1 MGGLGDYKPAM
12 VMFGLQ
18 FTYAG
23 VALSTRAA
31 LLQGMSRRVF
41 VVYRQAIATL
51 VIAPTAYL
59 TRLHCHPKTSHSHP
73 HPQPLM
79 HVMLKGIWISPRSL
93 LSSDYIDLFWHRS
106 KTSSCCM
113 GWKSFW
119 LIFVTSLIGVTIN
132 QNIYFEGLYLA
143 SSSIAS
149 AMTNLVPAVTFVIAS
164 FVGLET
170 VNVQSLRSISK
181 IIGTVFC
188 VSGAVAMA
196 LVKGPKL
203 LNTEILPTKSAFGS
217 GGENWLLGCIFLFGS
232 SCCWSLWLILQ
243 VPVSAIYP
251 DHLSLSAWMC
261 FMSMV
266 QSAILTIC
274 LERDLEAWKVN
285 SYLELACCFYSV
297 SSLTNF
303 FYSTFPM
310 RLFSPE
316 DISFGIVGSG
326 ISFFA
331 QAWCISKKGP
341 LFSAMFNPLN
351 TVIVTIFATIF
362 LHEEIYTG
370 SAVGAFCVVVGLY
383 VVLWG
388 KAKDLEDRNTGTG
401 PKMQN
406 EQSKIVQIMT
416 DESLVHTICKIDL
429 EEPLLSKDSITVDE
443 N

>member
-31 LLQGMSRRVF
+31 LLQGMSPRVF

-59 TRLHCHPKTSHSHP
+59 TR
-73 HPQPLM
+73 
-79 HVMLKGIWISPRSL
+79 
-93 LSSDYIDLFWHRS
+93 S
-106 KTSSCCM
+106 KTSTCCM

-119 LIFVTSLIGVTIN
+119 LIFVTSLIG
-132 QNIYFEGLYLA
+132 
-143 SSSIAS
+143 
-149 AMTNLVPAVTFVIAS
+149 
-164 FVGLET
+164 LET
-170 VNVQSLRSISK
+170 VNVRSLRSISK

-196 LVKGPKL
+196 LLKGPKL
-203 LNTEILPTKSAFGS
+203 LNTEALPTKSAFGS

-243 VPVSAIYP
+243 VPVSSIYP

-266 QSAILTIC
+266 QSAMLATC
-274 LERDLEAWKVN
+274 LERDLEAWKLN
-285 SYLELACCFYSV
+285 SYLELACCFYSGV
-297 SSLTNF
+297 
-303 FYSTFPM
+303 
-310 RLFSPE
+310 
-316 DISFGIVGSG
+316 VGSG

-388 KAKDLEDRNTGTG
+388 KAKDLEERNTETD

-406 EQSKIVQIMT
+406 EQSKIRQILT
-416 DESLVHTICKIDL
+416 DESLIDTICKIDL
-429 EEPLLSKDSITVDE
+429 EEPFLSKDSTAVDK